1 MKIIGIIAEYN
12 PFHNGHLYQIK
23 KIKEKYKDS
32 LIIVVLSSSFSQ
44 RGEPII
50 LSKHE
55 RTDII
60 LNNNVDIV
68 IELPYVFST
77 QSADI
82 FAKGAI
88 SILNS
93 IGINTLS
100 FGIESDINNLQ
111 KAAEI
116 QLNNKDFDLKVK
128 EYMDKKYNYRSSV
141 AKSIFDL
148 INITVDSPN
157 DILAVSYIKEI
168 LKQNKNIEILPIKRT
183 STYTDLKSKNK
194 IVSAS
199 NIRNKLGKE
208 NIKKYVPKETYK
220 YLKNFKYND
229 NLYFKLLKYKLF
241 TNNNLNNILL
251 VDEGIENR
259 INKYIK
265 VSNNIN
271 ELISNIKTKRYTE
284 NKIRRTL
291 CHILCDYTKEKNKEF
306 TDIEYIKI
314 LGFNEKGKKYLNIIK
329 NKTKYQ
335 ILTNYKKGF
344 HMLEEEIKIS
354 QIYDL
359 LTNKNTFLDEYKK
372 GPNYKN

>member
-100 FGIESDINNLQ
+100 FGIESNINNLQ

-116 QLNNKDFDLKVK
+116 QLNNKEFDLKVK

-229 NLYFKLLKYKLF
+229 NLYFKLLKYKIF

>member
-100 FGIESDINNLQ
+100 FGIESNINNLQ

-116 QLNNKDFDLKVK
+116 QLNNKEFDLKVK

-229 NLYFKLLKYKLF
+229 NLYFKLLKYKIF

-344 HMLEEEIKIS
+344 YMLEEEIKIS

>member
-116 QLNNKDFDLKVK
+116 QLNNKEFDLKVK

-220 YLKNFKYND
+220 YLKKFKYND

>member
-116 QLNNKDFDLKVK
+116 QLNNKEFDLKVK

>member
-100 FGIESDINNLQ
+100 FGIESNINNLQ

-116 QLNNKDFDLKVK
+116 QLNNKEFDLKVK

-220 YLKNFKYND
+220 YLKKFKYND

>member
-100 FGIESDINNLQ
+100 FGIESNINNLQ

-116 QLNNKDFDLKVK
+116 QLNNKEFDLKVK

-208 NIKKYVPKETYK
+208 NIKKCT
-220 YLKNFKYND
+220 
-229 NLYFKLLKYKLF
+229 
-241 TNNNLNNILL
+241 
-251 VDEGIENR
+251 
-259 INKYIK
+259 
-265 VSNNIN
+265 
-271 ELISNIKTKRYTE
+271 
-284 NKIRRTL
+284 
-291 CHILCDYTKEKNKEF
+291 
-306 TDIEYIKI
+306 
-314 LGFNEKGKKYLNIIK
+314 
-329 NKTKYQ
+329 
-335 ILTNYKKGF
+335 
-344 HMLEEEIKIS
+344 
-354 QIYDL
+354 
-359 LTNKNTFLDEYKK
+359 
-372 GPNYKN
+372 